1 MHPDLAVQTSA
12 PHWALTCLAGLRGCM
27 AAVPPHPSGAAVD
40 DLTRR
45 LDDILAGFV
54 VDYDRV
60 ADIADLL
67 FLPDITAYGAR
78 TTAVFERWDA
88 DPAGCPS
95 LPAFWAHASD
105 RFGLVPDSPLMRIA
119 MMASLLAE
127 IPNTL
132 LYHGNDHYRK
142 VMFHTI
148 RLIATHRA
156 AAFDGFPVLDDDD
169 IYKIMIAATI
179 HDLGHEGGDNLRD
192 DIYTPGYMEQ
202 KALDLMRPYFDD
214 LGMDRDFRADI
225 EALVF
230 CTDITFFA
238 GDNSPCVRMK
248 KIYRH
253 FFIHDLAVDEDI
265 ESMMIGKLRRF
276 EDNPK
281 LALLAMLLHEADVA
295 TSAGLSYEQSR
306 LETISIMEERGLKI
320 AGPKVLLK
328 FMIEQMGGQ
337 LYTPAAKI
345 IFSDI
350 MEKIMQQ
357 ASADLQSG
365 VQSYYE

>member
-1 MHPDLAVQTSA
+1 MHPDLAVQATP
-12 PHWALTCLAGLRGCM
+12 PHWALTCLSGLRGCI
-27 AAVPPHPSGAAVD
+27 AAVSPHPSGPSMD
-40 DLTRR
+40 DLNRR
-45 LDDILAGFV
+45 VDDILAGFSLDYGRV
-54 VDYDRV
+54 VDS
-60 ADIADLL
+60 ADLL

-78 TTAVFERWDA
+78 TTSVFERWDA
-88 DPAGCPS
+88 DPAGSPS
-95 LPAFWAHASD
+95 LPAFWAYAAD
-105 RFGLVPDSPLMRIA
+105 RFDLAPDSPLMRIA
-119 MMASLLAE
+119 MMAAVLAE

-132 LYHGNDHYRK
+132 LYHGNAHYRK

-148 RLIATHRA
+148 RLISTHRA
-156 AAFDGFPVLDDDD
+156 AKFDGFPVLDEAD

-179 HDLGHEGGDNLRD
+179 HDLGHEGGDNLRN

-202 KALDLMRPYFDD
+202 KALDLIRPYFDD
-214 LGMDRDFRADI
+214 MGMDRDFRADI
-225 EALVF
+225 ETLVF

-253 FFIHDLAVDEDI
+253 FFIHDLPAGEDI

-276 EDNPK
+276 EDNAT

-337 LYTPAAKI
+337 LYTPAAKM
-345 IFSDI
+345 IFSGT